1 MVVYV
6 SKNNNINS
14 NLIQA
19 ATEGLEDQNSDDES
33 DHNHAEID
41 TTAQI
46 EAGRNRILETIRN
59 LFQTQNQ
66 VVLMGDW
73 NGMKD
78 FIVGFMEGLGANI
91 LDTPPTFTAVRSDST
106 H

>member
-1 MVVYV
+1 MVVYI
-6 SKNNNINS
+6 SKNNHIFNPIP
-14 NLIQA
+14 A
-19 ATEGLEDQNSDDES
+19 ASEELGDHISDEES
-33 DHNHAEID
+33 DHNHAETH

-46 EAGRNRILETIRN
+46 EAGRERILETIRN

-73 NGMKD
+73 NGLKD
-78 FIVGFMEGLGANI
+78 FIVGFMGDLGR
-91 LDTPPTFTAVRSDST
+91 LDTEPTLTAVRSNST